1 MFLRAESS
9 AFKSQSCTKIVY
21 ANKIITVVVVIIII
35 SIIAVMDDAVKFL
48 RIDKAPLTSV
58 RRTLVRFYA
67 SNCRWK
73 VFFSLILLPDV
84 GSLCFTILSYQNDW
98 QSNKRVMLLHLIMPR
113 HLHWTLKGIW
123 QPWHAG
129 DLLCQINTSPRI
141 YIVVLTIPPHSVY
154 FNVFQARTSRRLA

>member
-21 ANKIITVVVVIIII
+21 ANKIITVVVVIIIII

-67 SNCRWK
+67 SNCR
-73 VFFSLILLPDV
+73 
-84 GSLCFTILSYQNDW
+84 
-98 QSNKRVMLLHLIMPR
+98 
-113 HLHWTLKGIW
+113 
-123 QPWHAG
+123 
-129 DLLCQINTSPRI
+129 
-141 YIVVLTIPPHSVY
+141 
-154 FNVFQARTSRRLA
+154 